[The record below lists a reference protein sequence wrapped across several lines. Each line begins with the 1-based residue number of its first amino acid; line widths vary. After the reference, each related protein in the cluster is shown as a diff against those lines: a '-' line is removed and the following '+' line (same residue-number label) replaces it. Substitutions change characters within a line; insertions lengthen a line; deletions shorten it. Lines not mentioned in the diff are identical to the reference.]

1 LNRAILEQGWSGF
14 ATMLAYKLDERGGTL
29 TLVPASYSSQECF
42 SCGTIDAQNR
52 KSQAVFECVACGHQD
67 HADRN
72 AAKVLERRR
81 STALLDVEGRQSLP
95 LEASTRKAAAERP

>member
-29 TLVPASYSSQECF
+29 TLAPASYSSQECF

-52 KSQAVFECVACGHQD
+52 KSQAVLSASPVGIKTMPTETRKRFSNGVGT
-67 HADRN
+67 
-72 AAKVLERRR
+72 L
-81 STALLDVEGRQSLP
+81 ALLDVGRHSLP
-95 LEASTRKAAAERP
+95 LEASIRKAAA